1 MSGETNELKLYS
13 PITGHL
19 MEDNWDEDDFDVS
32 FYDYEGTPLSPYE
45 MTAFEDVVHKA
56 IEDEKMPE
64 EAERG
69 LMEYY
74 WGEPASVNEKVV
86 SAFVDAEVY
95 NNELWGVLKCTLK
108 EPLTKE
114 EIAALKEYATGQ
126 YSDGYGEGFEQRE
139 RKTEY
144 GELYVHFWHS
154 GDDYSILTEQELK
167 GPQIERAQKSTKSKA
182 RHLSRD
188 AR

>member
-1 MSGETNELKLYS
+1 MKNNTQELKLYS

-19 MEDNWDEDDFDVS
+19 LEDDQDDFDAAY
-32 FYDYEGTPLSPYE
+32 YDYEGPPLSPYE
-45 MTAFEDVVHKA
+45 MTAFEAVVKKA
-56 IEDEKMPE
+56 IEDETMPE
-64 EAERG
+64 EVDRG

-74 WGEPASVNEKVV
+74 SGHEPASVDAKVL

-95 NNELWGVLKCTLK
+95 ENKLWGVLKCTLK
-108 EPLTKE
+108 EPLTNE
-114 EIAALKEYATGQ
+114 EIAALKEYASGQ

-144 GELYVHFWHS
+144 GDLYVHFWHS

-167 GPQIERAQKSTKSKA
+167 GPEMERQRKKPKAKKQERA
-182 RHLSRD
+182 R
-188 AR
+188 

>member
-1 MSGETNELKLYS
+1 MENKPLELKLYS

-19 MEDNWDEDDFDVS
+19 MEDDQDDFDAAY
-32 FYDYEGTPLSPYE
+32 YDYEGPPLSPYE
-45 MTAFEDVVHKA
+45 MTAFEAVVKKA
-56 IEDEKMPE
+56 IEDETMPE
-64 EAERG
+64 EVDRG

-74 WGEPASVNEKVV
+74 SGHEPASVDAKVL

-95 NNELWGVLKCTLK
+95 ENKLWGVLKCTLK
-108 EPLTKE
+108 EPLTNE
-114 EIAALKEYATGQ
+114 EIAALKEYASGQ

-144 GELYVHFWHS
+144 GDLYVHFWHS

-167 GPQIERAQKSTKSKA
+167 GPEMERQRKKPKAKKQERA
-182 RHLSRD
+182 R
-188 AR
+188 

>member
-1 MSGETNELKLYS
+1 MNEETYELKLYS

-19 MEDNWDEDDFDVS
+19 MEDDQDDFDAAY
-32 FYDYEGTPLSPYE
+32 YDYEGTPLSPYE
-45 MTAFEDVVHKA
+45 MAPFEDVVKNG

-64 EAERG
+64 EAKRG

-95 NNELWGVLKCTLK
+95 DNKLWGVLKCTLK
-108 EPLTKE
+108 EPLTNE
-114 EIAALKEYATGQ
+114 EIAALKEYASGQ

-144 GELYVHFWHS
+144 GDLYVHFWHS

-167 GPQIERAQKSTKSKA
+167 EPEMDRQRKKPKAKNHERA
-182 RHLSRD
+182 R
-188 AR
+188 

>member
-1 MSGETNELKLYS
+1 MNEETYELKLYS

-19 MEDNWDEDDFDVS
+19 MEDDQDDFDAAY
-32 FYDYEGTPLSPYE
+32 YDYEGTPLSSYE
-45 MTAFEDVVHKA
+45 MAPFEDVVKKG

-64 EAERG
+64 EAKRG

-95 NNELWGVLKCTLK
+95 DNKLWGVLKCTLK
-108 EPLTKE
+108 EPLTPE
-114 EIAALKEYATGQ
+114 ELEALRSYWSGQ
-126 YSDGYGEGFEQRE
+126 ASDGYGEGFEQRE
-139 RKTEY
+139 RKTGY

-154 GDDYSILTEQELK
+154 GDDYCVLTEQELK
-167 GPQIERAQKSTKSKA
+167 GRHLEKQQKPKTKNHERA
-182 RHLSRD
+182 R
-188 AR
+188 

>member
-1 MSGETNELKLYS
+1 MKNNTQELKLYS

-19 MEDNWDEDDFDVS
+19 MEDDQDDFDAAY
-32 FYDYEGTPLSPYE
+32 YDYEGTPLSPYE
-45 MTAFEDVVHKA
+45 MTAFEAVVKKA
-56 IEDEKMPE
+56 IEDETMPE
-64 EAERG
+64 EVDRG

-74 WGEPASVNEKVV
+74 SGHEPASVDAKVL

-95 NNELWGVLKCTLK
+95 ENKLWGVLKCTLK
-108 EPLTKE
+108 KPLTNE
-114 EIAALKEYATGQ
+114 EIAALKEYASGQ

-144 GELYVHFWHS
+144 GDLYVHFWHS

-167 GPQIERAQKSTKSKA
+167 GPEMERQRKKPKAKKQERA
-182 RHLSRD
+182 R
-188 AR
+188 

>member
-1 MSGETNELKLYS
+1 MENKPLELKLYS

-19 MEDNWDEDDFDVS
+19 MEDDQDDFDAAY
-32 FYDYEGTPLSPYE
+32 YDYEGTPLSPYE
-45 MTAFEDVVHKA
+45 MTAFEAVVKEA
-56 IEDEKMPE
+56 IEDEKLPE

-74 WGEPASVNEKVV
+74 YGHEPASVDAKVL

-95 NNELWGVLKCTLK
+95 ENKLWGVLKCTLK
-108 EPLTKE
+108 EPLTNE
-114 EIAALKEYATGQ
+114 EIAALKEYASGQ

-144 GELYVHFWHS
+144 GDLYVHFWHS

-167 GPQIERAQKSTKSKA
+167 GPEMERQRKKPKAKKQERA
-182 RHLSRD
+182 R
-188 AR
+188 

>member
-1 MSGETNELKLYS
+1 MKNNTQELKLYS

-19 MEDNWDEDDFDVS
+19 MEDDQDDFDAAY
-32 FYDYEGTPLSPYE
+32 YDYEGPPLSPYE
-45 MTAFEDVVHKA
+45 MTAFEAVVKKA
-56 IEDEKMPE
+56 IEDETMPE
-64 EAERG
+64 EVDRG

-74 WGEPASVNEKVV
+74 SGHEPASVDAKVL

-95 NNELWGVLKCTLK
+95 ENKLWGVLKCTLK
-108 EPLTKE
+108 EPLTNE
-114 EIAALKEYATGQ
+114 EIAALKEYASGQ

-144 GELYVHFWHS
+144 GDLYVHFWHS

-167 GPQIERAQKSTKSKA
+167 GPEMERQRKKPKAKKQERA
-182 RHLSRD
+182 R
-188 AR
+188 

>member
-1 MSGETNELKLYS
+1 MNEETYELKLYS

-19 MEDNWDEDDFDVS
+19 MEDGWDEDDFDAS
-32 FYDYEGTPLSPYE
+32 YYDYEGTPLSPYE
-45 MTAFEDVVHKA
+45 MRAFEDVVHKA
-56 IEDEKMPE
+56 IQDEKLPE

-74 WGEPASVNEKVV
+74 GNREPASVNDKVL

-95 NNELWGVLKCTLK
+95 DHKLWGVLKCTLK

-114 EIAALKEYATGQ
+114 ELAGIKEYASGQ

-144 GELYVHFWHS
+144 GDLYVHFWHS
-154 GDDYSILTEQELK
+154 GEDYSILTEQELK
-167 GPQIERAQKSTKSKA
+167 GLQIERQQQKAKTKNHERA
-182 RHLSRD
+182 R
-188 AR
+188 

>member
-1 MSGETNELKLYS
+1 MKNNTQELKLYS

-19 MEDNWDEDDFDVS
+19 MEDDQDDFDAAY
-32 FYDYEGTPLSPYE
+32 YDYEGTPLSPYE
-45 MTAFEDVVHKA
+45 MTAFEAVVKKA
-56 IEDEKMPE
+56 IEDETMPE
-64 EAERG
+64 EVDWG

-74 WGEPASVNEKVV
+74 SGHEPASVDAKVL

-95 NNELWGVLKCTLK
+95 ENKLWGVLKCTLK
-108 EPLTKE
+108 EPLTNE
-114 EIAALKEYATGQ
+114 EIAALKEYASGQ

-144 GELYVHFWHS
+144 GDLYVHFWHS

-167 GPQIERAQKSTKSKA
+167 GPEMERQRKKPKAKKQERA
-182 RHLSRD
+182 R
-188 AR
+188 